1 MIAVHTLRNTI
12 FVSIFIG
19 GSSFQYGFMFLNA
32 KKSSITEEVR
42 SIILAILLFSSFL
55 CWADTI
61 RYANHLGYSIGALD
75 FKLKENEVK
84 RNLEK
89 QRDENN
95 MDEGVIESQSLSS
108 IEDAHHKE
116 SLTLSAHVTVTH
128 SLTEAEIM
136 EGMNELSVSMSSSFS
151 LGFRFLFVAIPFAF
165 YSAGPVALMIV
176 SAVILLF
183 LIEIDHVERST
194 YNMLSGLSKI
204 KNYT

>member
-1 MIAVHTLRNTI
+1 
-12 FVSIFIG
+12 
-19 GSSFQYGFMFLNA
+19 MFLNA
-32 KKSSITEEVR
+32 KKNGTTEEVR

-75 FKLKENEVK
+75 FKIKENEAK
-84 RNLEK
+84 RNAEK
-89 QRDENN
+89 VRHENN
-95 MDEGVIESQSLSS
+95 LEGGGVDSQCVSHR
-108 IEDAHHKE
+108 EDTHYE
-116 SLTLSAHVTVTH
+116 NSLTLSAHVAADH

-165 YSAGPVALMIV
+165 YSAGPIALMIV

-194 YNMLSGLSKI
+194 YNLLYGFSRKI
-204 KNYT
+204 TKTT

>member
-1 MIAVHTLRNTI
+1 M
-12 FVSIFIG
+12 
-19 GSSFQYGFMFLNA
+19 
-32 KKSSITEEVR
+32 
-42 SIILAILLFSSFL
+42 
-55 CWADTI
+55 
-61 RYANHLGYSIGALD
+61 
-75 FKLKENEVK
+75 
-84 RNLEK
+84 
-89 QRDENN
+89 
-95 MDEGVIESQSLSS
+95 SS

-151 LGFRFLFVAIPFAF
+151 LDFRFLFVAIPFAF

-194 YNMLSGLSKI
+194 YNMLSGLSKV
-204 KNYT
+204 KKST